1 MKTGEVKEE
10 SFADPDRCYLI
21 AVIPSSYF
29 GQTPAVKLLTLE
41 KPRRS

>member
-1 MKTGEVKEE
+1 MNAGEVKEGC
-10 SFADPDRCYLI
+10 FKDIDRGSLI

-29 GQTPAVKLLTLE
+29 GQTPAVKVRTLE